1 MFCSSSVYGSK
12 GRSKD
17 YLPGQ
22 YHYNAL
28 CRGQY
33 HYNALVERE
42 YEICSPLVSFDLRCE
57 SVTYPV
63 ATLSWYYITH
73 IKLFSRARCLLN
85 RTDFLSFIRDY
96 HILYG
101 EMRMAVIG
109 EWLLRE

>member
-1 MFCSSSVYGSK
+1 MFCRSSVYGSK

-28 CRGQY
+28 CGGQY

-57 SVTYPV
+57 SVTYVGCYTISYTCTYLLTVVLQKCV
-63 ATLSWYYITH
+63 AL
-73 IKLFSRARCLLN
+73 
-85 RTDFLSFIRDY
+85 
-96 HILYG
+96 
-101 EMRMAVIG
+101 
-109 EWLLRE
+109 

>member
-12 GRSKD
+12 DRSKD

-42 YEICSPLVSFDLRCE
+42 YEICSPLVSFDLRCG
-57 SVTYPV
+57 SVTLTSYCPV
-63 ATLSWYYITH
+63 DI
-73 IKLFSRARCLLN
+73 
-85 RTDFLSFIRDY
+85 D
-96 HILYG
+96 
-101 EMRMAVIG
+101 
-109 EWLLRE
+109 

>member
-1 MFCSSSVYGSK
+1 MFCSSSVYGPK

-57 SVTYPV
+57 SVTC
-63 ATLSWYYITH
+63 YICNMGRSD
-73 IKLFSRARCLLN
+73 LPDMYARARGRAAPECECGH
-85 RTDFLSFIRDY
+85 IRQITTAHVTY
-96 HILYG
+96 V
-101 EMRMAVIG
+101 M
-109 EWLLRE
+109 